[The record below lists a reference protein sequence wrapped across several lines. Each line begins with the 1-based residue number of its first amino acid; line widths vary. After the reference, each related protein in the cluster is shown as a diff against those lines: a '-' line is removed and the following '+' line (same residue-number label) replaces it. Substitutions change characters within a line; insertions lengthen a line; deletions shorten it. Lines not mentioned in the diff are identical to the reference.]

1 MQLQRGEPS
10 EVSEIVVGV
19 DGGGSKTRVVVGTAE
34 GEILATLD
42 GPKSA
47 VVPGRA
53 AESADVIADLVVR
66 AVAEIAQPGTVLPR
80 VLYCGVAGTGRDE
93 ERRALHA
100 ALDAKELA
108 EEVIIDSDGL
118 IAMYDAFDD
127 RAGILLVVGTGSIA
141 YGRSPAGEIVRC
153 GGWGPY
159 FGDEGSGSWI
169 GRRALSIVAASSDGR
184 EPPTALLFPILAA
197 TQCEDVQDLIP
208 WAATADSRALASL
221 APVVFTAAANGD
233 PRANALLSLAAEELV
248 LHVRALAKQ
257 LFTDERAAVTVGLS
271 GGLMTRGSPLRKR
284 LEQRLKSAVPGAQ
297 IRSEEVL
304 PARGALRAAAR
315 RIHLPT

>member
-1 MQLQRGEPS
+1 MND
-10 EVSEIVVGV
+10 IVVGV
-19 DGGGSKTRVVVGTAE
+19 DGGGSKTRVMVGTAD
-34 GEILATLD
+34 GEVLTTLD

-47 VVPGRA
+47 VVPGQA
-53 AESADVIADLVVR
+53 ARSADVIAEVVTR
-66 AVAEIAQPGTVLPR
+66 ALAEVAQPGAVLPR

-93 ERRALHA
+93 ERRALHS

-108 EEVIIDSDGL
+108 EEVVIDSDGL

-141 YGRSPAGEIVRC
+141 YGRSPAGEVVRC
-153 GGWGPY
+153 GGWGAA
-159 FGDEGSGSWI
+159 FGDEGSGGWI
-169 GRRALSIVAASSDGR
+169 GRRALGIVAASSDGR

-208 WAATADSRALASL
+208 WAAAADARAFASL
-221 APVVFTAAANGD
+221 VPVVFSTATAGD
-233 PRANALLSLAAEELV
+233 ARASALLTLAAEELV
-248 LHVRALAKQ
+248 LHVRALSRQ
-257 LFTDERAAVTVGLS
+257 LFTDERAAVSVALS
-271 GGLMTRGSPLRKR
+271 GGLMERGSPLRKR

-297 IRSEEVL
+297 VRSEEVL

>member
-1 MQLQRGEPS
+1 M
-10 EVSEIVVGV
+10 SEIVVGV
-19 DGGGSKTRVVVGTAE
+19 DGGGSKTRVLVGTAE
-34 GEILATLD
+34 GEVLATAE

-47 VVPGRA
+47 VTPGQA
-53 AESADVIADLVVR
+53 AHSADVIAELVTR
-66 AVAEIAQPGTVLPR
+66 ALGEISQPGAVIPR
-80 VLYCGVAGTGRDE
+80 VLYCGVAGTGREE
-93 ERRALHA
+93 ERRALHT
-100 ALDAKELA
+100 ALDEKELA

-141 YGRSPAGEIVRC
+141 YGRSPAGELVRC
-153 GGWGPY
+153 GGWGPV
-159 FGDEGSGSWI
+159 FGDEGSGGWI
-169 GRRALSIVAASSDGR
+169 GRRALGIVAASSDGR

-197 TQCEDVQDLIP
+197 TQCEDIQDLIP
-208 WAATADSRALASL
+208 WAVAADARAFASL
-221 APVVFTAAANGD
+221 VPVVFSTAAAGD
-233 PRANALLSLAAEELV
+233 PRANALLTLAAEELV
-248 LHVRALAKQ
+248 LHVRALSRQ
-257 LFTDERAAVTVGLS
+257 LFTDERAAVTVALS
-271 GGLMTRGSPLRKR
+271 GGLMDRGSPLRKR

>member
-1 MQLQRGEPS
+1 MS
-10 EVSEIVVGV
+10 DIVIGV
-19 DGGGSKTRVVVGTAE
+19 DGGGSRTRVIVGTAE
-34 GEILATLD
+34 GEILATAE

-47 VVPGRA
+47 VAPGEAQR
-53 AESADVIADLVVR
+53 SADVIAELVTR
-66 AVAEIAQPGTVLPR
+66 ALSEIALPGAVFPR

-108 EEVIIDSDGL
+108 EEVVVDSDGL
-118 IAMYDAFDD
+118 IAMYDALDD

-141 YGRSPAGEIVRC
+141 YGRSPAGEVVRC
-153 GGWGPY
+153 GGWGPV
-159 FGDEGSGSWI
+159 FGDEGSGGWI
-169 GRRALSIVAASSDGR
+169 GRKALGIIAASSDGR

-197 TQCEDVQDLIP
+197 TQCEDLQDLVP
-208 WAATADSRALASL
+208 WAATADAKMFASL
-221 APVVFTAAANGD
+221 VPVVFTTAASGD
-233 PRANALLSLAAEELV
+233 PRANALLTLAAEELV
-248 LHVRALAKQ
+248 LHVRALARQ
-257 LFTDERAAVTVGLS
+257 LFTDERAAVAVALS
-271 GGLMTRGSPLRKR
+271 GGLMDRTSPLRKR

-297 IRSEEVL
+297 IRSEEIL

>member
-1 MQLQRGEPS
+1 M
-10 EVSEIVVGV
+10 SEIVIGV
-19 DGGGSKTRVVVGTAE
+19 DGGGSKTRVMVGTAE
-34 GEILATLD
+34 GEVLAD
-42 GPKSA
+42 VSGPKSN
-47 VVPGRA
+47 VVPGQ
-53 AESADVIADLVVR
+53 AEKSAGVIASLVTQ
-66 AVAEIAQPGTVLPR
+66 ALSEIAQPGAVTPR

-93 ERRALHA
+93 ERRALHSA
-100 ALDAKELA
+100 IDSMELA
-108 EEVIIDSDGL
+108 EEVIIDSDGM
-118 IAMYDAFDD
+118 IAMYDAFED

-197 TQCEDVQDLIP
+197 TQCEDVQDLVP
-208 WAATADSRALASL
+208 WAAAADSRALASL
-221 APVVFTAAANGD
+221 VPVVFTAAANGD
-233 PRANALLSLAAEELV
+233 PRANALVTLAAEELV
-248 LHVRALAKQ
+248 LHVRALARQ
-257 LFTDERAAVTVGLS
+257 LFTDERAAVAVALS
-271 GGLMTRGSPLRKR
+271 GGLMERGSALRKR

-297 IRSEEVL
+297 LRSEEVL

>member
-1 MQLQRGEPS
+1 M
-10 EVSEIVVGV
+10 SEIVIGV
-19 DGGGSKTRVVVGTAE
+19 DGGGSKTRVLVGTAD
-34 GEILATLD
+34 GEVLATVD

-47 VVPGRA
+47 VSPGQA
-53 AESADVIADLVVR
+53 ARSADVIADLVTR
-66 AVAEIAQPGTVLPR
+66 ALNEIALPGTVFPR
-80 VLYCGVAGTGRDE
+80 VLYCGVAGAGRDE

-108 EEVIIDSDGL
+108 EEVVIDSDGL

-153 GGWGPY
+153 GGWGPA
-159 FGDEGSGSWI
+159 FGDEGSGGWI
-169 GRRALSIVAASSDGR
+169 GRRALGIVAASSDGR

-197 TQCEDVQDLIP
+197 TQCEDVEDLIP
-208 WAATADSRALASL
+208 WAAGADARAFATL
-221 APVVFTAAANGD
+221 APVVFSTAAAGD
-233 PRANALLSLAAEELV
+233 PRASALITLAAEELV
-248 LHVRALAKQ
+248 LHIRALARQ
-257 LFTDERAAVTVGLS
+257 LFTDERAAVAVALS
-271 GGLMTRGSPLRKR
+271 GGLMERGSPLRKR
-284 LEQRLKSAVPGAQ
+284 LEQRLKSAVPGANL
-297 IRSEEVL
+297 RAEEVL

>member
-1 MQLQRGEPS
+1 MS
-10 EVSEIVVGV
+10 DIVIGV
-19 DGGGSKTRVVVGTAE
+19 DGGGSKTRVMVGTAE
-34 GEILATLD
+34 GEVLTTLD

-47 VVPGRA
+47 VTPGQA
-53 AESADVIADLVVR
+53 ARSADVIGDLVTR
-66 AVAEIAQPGTVLPR
+66 ALAEIAQPGSILPR

-93 ERRALHA
+93 ERKALHA

-108 EEVIIDSDGL
+108 EEVVIDSDGL
-118 IAMYDAFDD
+118 IAMYDALED

-153 GGWGPY
+153 GGWGPV
-159 FGDEGSGSWI
+159 FGDEGSGGWI
-169 GRRALSIVAASSDGR
+169 GRRALGIVAASSDGR

-208 WAATADSRALASL
+208 WAAAADARAFASL
-221 APVVFTAAANGD
+221 VPVVFSTAAAGD
-233 PRANALLSLAAEELV
+233 PRANALVTLAAEELV
-248 LHVRALAKQ
+248 LHIRALSRQ
-257 LFTDERAAVTVGLS
+257 LFTDERAAVAVAFS
-271 GGLMTRGSPLRKR
+271 GGLMDRGSPLRKR

-297 IRSEEVL
+297 LRAEEVL

>member
-1 MQLQRGEPS
+1 M
-10 EVSEIVVGV
+10 SEIVVGV
-19 DGGGSKTRVVVGTAE
+19 DGGGSKTRVLVGTVE
-34 GEILATLD
+34 GEVLASVE

-47 VVPGRA
+47 IVPGQA
-53 AESADVIADLVVR
+53 AHSAEVIAELVTR
-66 AVAEIAQPGTVLPR
+66 ALAEIAQPGTVLPR
-80 VLYCGVAGTGRDE
+80 VLYCGVAGAGRDV

-118 IAMYDAFDD
+118 IAMYDALDD

-141 YGRSPAGEIVRC
+141 YGRSPAGEVVRC
-153 GGWGPY
+153 GGWGPV
-159 FGDEGSGSWI
+159 FGDEGSGGWI
-169 GRRALSIVAASSDGR
+169 GRRALGIVAASSDGR

-197 TQCEDVQDLIP
+197 TQCEDITDLIP
-208 WAATADSRALASL
+208 WAAAADARAFASL
-221 APVVFTAAANGD
+221 VPVVFNTAAAGD
-233 PRANALLSLAAEELV
+233 PRANALLTLAAEELV
-248 LHVRALAKQ
+248 LHVRALSRQ
-257 LFTDERAAVTVGLS
+257 LFTDERAAVTVAFS
-271 GGLMTRGSPLRKR
+271 GGLMHKGSPLRKR
-284 LEQRLKSAVPGAQ
+284 LEQRLRSAVPGAQ

>member
-1 MQLQRGEPS
+1 M
-10 EVSEIVVGV
+10 SEIVIGV
-19 DGGGSKTRVVVGTAE
+19 DGGGSRTRVIVGTAE
-34 GEILATLD
+34 GEILATAE

-47 VVPGRA
+47 VTPGEAQR
-53 AESADVIADLVVR
+53 SADVIAELV
-66 AVAEIAQPGTVLPR
+66 AQALSEIALPGAVFPR

-100 ALDAKELA
+100 ALDEKELA
-108 EEVIIDSDGL
+108 EEVVVDSDGL
-118 IAMYDAFDD
+118 IAMYDALDD

-153 GGWGPY
+153 GGWGPV
-159 FGDEGSGSWI
+159 FGDEGSGGWI
-169 GRRALSIVAASSDGR
+169 GRKALGIVAASSDGR

-197 TQCEDVQDLIP
+197 TQCEDVEDLIP
-208 WAATADSRALASL
+208 WAAAADAKMFASL
-221 APVVFTAAANGD
+221 VPVVFTTAASGD
-233 PRANALLSLAAEELV
+233 PRANALLTLAAEELV
-248 LHVRALAKQ
+248 LHVRALARR
-257 LFTDERAAVTVGLS
+257 LFSDERAAVAVALS
-271 GGLMTRGSPLRKR
+271 GGLMDRSSPLRKR

>member
-1 MQLQRGEPS
+1 M
-10 EVSEIVVGV
+10 SEIVIGV
-19 DGGGSKTRVVVGTAE
+19 DGGGSKTRVLVGTAE
-34 GEILATLD
+34 GEILATVD

-47 VVPGRA
+47 VSPGEAVR
-53 AESADVIADLVVR
+53 SADVIAELVTR
-66 AVAEIAQPGTVLPR
+66 ALGEIAQPGTVFPR
-80 VLYCGVAGTGRDE
+80 VLYCGVAGVGREE

-153 GGWGPY
+153 GGWGPA
-159 FGDEGSGSWI
+159 FGDEGSGGWI
-169 GRRALSIVAASSDGR
+169 GRRALGIVAASSDGR
-184 EPPTALLFPILAA
+184 EPATALLFPILAA
-197 TQCEDVQDLIP
+197 TQCEDVEDLIP
-208 WAATADSRALASL
+208 WAAAADARAFATL
-221 APVVFTAAANGD
+221 APVVFSTAAAGD
-233 PRANALLSLAAEELV
+233 QRANALITLAAEELV
-248 LHVRALAKQ
+248 LHIRALARQ
-257 LFTDERAAVTVGLS
+257 LFTDERAAVAVALS
-271 GGLMTRGSPLRKR
+271 GGLMDRGSPLRKR
-284 LEQRLKSAVPGAQ
+284 LEQRLKSAVPGANL
-297 IRSEEVL
+297 RAEEVL

>member
-1 MQLQRGEPS
+1 M
-10 EVSEIVVGV
+10 SEIVIGV
-19 DGGGSKTRVVVGTAE
+19 DGGGSKTRVMVGTAE
-34 GEILATLD
+34 GEVLATLD

-47 VVPGRA
+47 VTPGQA
-53 AESADVIADLVVR
+53 ALSADVIGELVTR
-66 AVAEIAQPGTVLPR
+66 ALGEMALPGAVLPR

-93 ERRALHA
+93 ERKALHA

-108 EEVIIDSDGL
+108 EEVVIDSDGL
-118 IAMYDAFDD
+118 IALYDALDD
-127 RAGILLVVGTGSIA
+127 RAGILLVVGTGSVA

-153 GGWGPY
+153 GGWGPA
-159 FGDEGSGSWI
+159 FGDEGSGGWI

-197 TQCEDVQDLIP
+197 TGCEDVPDLIP
-208 WAATADSRALASL
+208 WAAAADARAYATL
-221 APVVFTAAANGD
+221 APVVFTAAAAGD
-233 PRANALLSLAAEELV
+233 PRANALVTLAAEELV
-248 LHVRALAKQ
+248 LHVRALARQ
-257 LFTDERAAVTVGLS
+257 LFTDERAAVTVALS
-271 GGLMTRGSPLRKR
+271 GGLMDRGSPLRKR

-297 IRSEEVL
+297 LRAEEVL

>member
-1 MQLQRGEPS
+1 M
-10 EVSEIVVGV
+10 SEIVIGV
-19 DGGGSKTRVVVGTAE
+19 DGGGSKTRVMLGTAE
-34 GEILATLD
+34 GEVLAD
-42 GPKSA
+42 VSGPKSN
-47 VVPGRA
+47 VVPGQ
-53 AESADVIADLVVR
+53 AEKSAGVIASLVTQ
-66 AVAEIAQPGTVLPR
+66 ALSEIAQPGAVTPR

-93 ERRALHA
+93 ERRALYS
-100 ALDAKELA
+100 ALDSMELA
-108 EEVIIDSDGL
+108 EEVVIDSDGM
-118 IAMYDAFDD
+118 IAMYDAFED

-197 TQCEDVQDLIP
+197 TQCEDVEDLIP
-208 WAATADSRALASL
+208 WAAAADSRALASL
-221 APVVFTAAANGD
+221 VPVVFTAAANGD
-233 PRANALLSLAAEELV
+233 PRANALLTLAAEELV
-248 LHVRALAKQ
+248 LHVRALARQ
-257 LFTDERAAVTVGLS
+257 LFTDERAAVSVALT
-271 GGLMTRGSPLRKR
+271 GGLMERGSALRKR

-297 IRSEEVL
+297 LRSEEVL

>member
-1 MQLQRGEPS
+1 M
-10 EVSEIVVGV
+10 SEIVIGV
-19 DGGGSKTRVVVGTAE
+19 DGGGSKTRVLVATAE
-34 GEILATLD
+34 GEVLASAE

-47 VVPGRA
+47 VTPGE
-53 AESADVIADLVVR
+53 AERSAEVIADLVVR
-66 AVAEIAQPGTVLPR
+66 AISEIAQPGAVFPR
-80 VLYCGVAGTGRDE
+80 VLYCGVAGVGRDE
-93 ERRALHA
+93 ERRALRD

-108 EEVIIDSDGL
+108 EEVVIDSDGM
-118 IAMYDAFDD
+118 IAMYDALED

-141 YGRSPAGEIVRC
+141 YGRSPSGTVVRC
-153 GGWGPY
+153 GGWGPA
-159 FGDEGSGSWI
+159 FGDEGSGGWI
-169 GRRALSIVAASSDGR
+169 GRRALGIVAASSDGR

-197 TQCEDVQDLIP
+197 TQCEDIQDLIP
-208 WAATADSRALASL
+208 WAATADARAFASL
-221 APVVFTAAANGD
+221 VPVVFTTAANGD
-233 PRANALLSLAAEELV
+233 QRANALLSLAAEELV

-271 GGLMTRGSPLRKR
+271 GGLMDRGSPLRKR